1 MENVLFLLLLLLLF
15 FLVDKKGYILQNLM
29 GELQR
34 VSKQLTYLEQE
45 CLELRKERDEKEE
58 KLKNVYSQ
66 MEAKGAEVHYLKSR
80 NL

>member
-1 MENVLFLLLLLLLF
+1 MLILDHDLNQFNPLKVWY
-15 FLVDKKGYILQNLM
+15 LVKEFIRDKWFIHFQ
-29 GELQR
+29 
-34 VSKQLTYLEQE
+34 EQE

>member
-1 MENVLFLLLLLLLF
+1 MDL
-15 FLVDKKGYILQNLM
+15 NLKL
-29 GELQR
+29 GELT
-34 VSKQLTYLEQE
+34 KGEQE